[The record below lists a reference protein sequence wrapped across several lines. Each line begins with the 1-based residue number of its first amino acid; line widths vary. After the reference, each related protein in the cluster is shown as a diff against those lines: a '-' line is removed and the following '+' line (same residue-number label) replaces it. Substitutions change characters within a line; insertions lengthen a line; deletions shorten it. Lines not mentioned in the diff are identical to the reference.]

1 MRKSLRLLVALAVLI
16 ALCGGAAM
24 LFQQQIGMWV
34 FKRGV
39 ERGVGRDHL
48 AGLPDGLH
56 VALCGTGSPLPDPSR
71 AGPCSV
77 VIAGRSP
84 VTCSM

>member
-39 ERGVGRDHL
+39 ERSVGRDHL

-56 VALCGTGSPLPDPSR
+56 VALCGTCLLYTSR
-71 AGPCSV
+71 CV
-77 VIAGRSP
+77 
-84 VTCSM
+84 